1 MYPIPSSASAVTK
14 APVSSADGDHPQAIL
29 DLINHLLSFFL
40 QSSLNI
46 RSFVSR
52 WQLLRSKFEPL
63 RSILDSLS
71 SSSHWTDNLLI
82 QTLLPDLL
90 STLQRL
96 KPLSEQCVDSSFSG
110 GKLRMQS
117 DLDVLS
123 STLSNHIRDLN
134 LLLRSGVLQRQPVA
148 VVSSQLRRGSHRED
162 VHLFIRDIFTRLQIG
177 GIEFKKKALESLLQL
192 LSDDTKSVG
201 LVVKEGNIASLIQLL
216 ELHDIPEIRDQ
227 AVAAVSILA
236 STNDETR
243 KCVFEGGGLG
253 PMLRILDNAS
263 IPLKERAAIAV
274 ESITA
279 DVENAWAVSV
289 YSGVSVLIEACR
301 TGSPA
306 TQSHSAGAIRNL
318 ACVVNMRA
326 SLAEE
331 GAVPVLVHL
340 LGSSSVAAQE
350 KAAAGLSILA
360 ESGGYFRALILQ
372 ERGLQKLMWLVNN
385 QSSSDVLESVLRAI
399 TSLSAADSVVGI
411 LSSSTAFIVQIG
423 ELIKQGSS
431 NLQHLSATLLANLF
445 VSDENKRAI
454 SSCMYSLMKLME
466 CPKPEGLQDSAAQ
479 ALIAL
484 LSVRPNKKELISDE
498 KNLMRLIQMLDARN
512 DSVPKKLPVDVVTAV
527 LASDSHFCKQRLL
540 AAGAHRHL
548 QQLAEM
554 EVPGASKAAQ
564 KLTMSRIKTI
574 FSRFGKE

>member
-1 MYPIPSSASAVTK
+1 MLSLMHTSSASAVAT
-14 APVSSADGDHPQAIL
+14 ASGGDHPQAIL
-29 DLINHLLSFFL
+29 DLIKHLLSFFL
-40 QSSLNI
+40 QSSLSI
-46 RSFVSR
+46 RSFAGR
-52 WQLLRSKFEPL
+52 WQLLFSKFEPL
-63 RSILDSLS
+63 HSILESLS
-71 SSSHWTDNLLI
+71 SSSHWTDNLLL

-96 KPLSEQCVDSSFSG
+96 KHLSEQCADPCFSG

-123 STLSNHIRDLN
+123 STLSNHIRDLG
-134 LLLRSGVLQRQPVA
+134 LLFRSGVLQRRSAATVLSRPH
-148 VVSSQLRRGSHRED
+148 RGSDSED
-162 VHLFIRDIFTRLQIG
+162 VQLFIRDIFTRLQIG
-177 GIEFKKKALESLLQL
+177 GIEFKKKALESFLQL
-192 LSDDTKSVG
+192 LSDDAQSVG
-201 LVVKEGNIASLIQLL
+201 LVAKEGNITCLIQLL
-216 ELHDIPEIRDQ
+216 DLHDIPEIQHQ
-227 AVAAVSILA
+227 AVTAVSILA
-236 STNDETR
+236 SANEDTR

-279 DVENAWAVSV
+279 EAENAWAVSV

-301 TGSPA
+301 SGSLA

-318 ACVVNMRA
+318 ACVMNMRA

-340 LGSSSVAAQE
+340 LSSSSAAAQE
-350 KAAAGLSILA
+350 KAAAGLWILA
-360 ESGGYFRALILQ
+360 ESGGYFRDLILQ
-372 ERGLQKLMWLVNN
+372 ERGLQKLMRLIIS
-385 QSSSDVLESVLRAI
+385 QSSSDVLETVLRAI

-431 NLQHLSATLLANLF
+431 NLQQLSATLLANLL

-466 CPKPEGLQDSAAQ
+466 CPKPEGPQDSAAQ
-479 ALIAL
+479 ALVAL
-484 LSVRPNKKELISDE
+484 LSVRSNKKELVSDE
-498 KNLMRLIQMLDARN
+498 KNLMRLVQMLDVKN
-512 DSVPKKLPVDVVTAV
+512 DSVPKKLPVAVVMAI
-527 LASDSHFCKQRLL
+527 LSSESHFCRQRLL
-540 AAGAHRHL
+540 AAGAHRYL
-548 QQLAEM
+548 QLLAEL

-564 KLTMSRIKTI
+564 KLTKSRIKAI
-574 FSRFGKE
+574 FSMIGKE